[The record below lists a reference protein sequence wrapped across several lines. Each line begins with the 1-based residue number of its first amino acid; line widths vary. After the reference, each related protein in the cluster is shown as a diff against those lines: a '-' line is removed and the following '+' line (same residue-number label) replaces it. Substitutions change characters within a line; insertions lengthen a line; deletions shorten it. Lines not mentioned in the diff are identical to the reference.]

1 MGKEMNTN
9 FKVVLAAA
17 VCTAVLGSSPA
28 YANLNQICVTF
39 VNKSSNNVG
48 FQAYDTQDSVMWT
61 NLSPGLSNVGSNAT
75 QRLCFESVHKEVKVW
90 YKSYSSKSIN
100 IKTSTS
106 VTGTTA
112 SGAGGSASTAYDG
125 PIDVKVNGAG
135 QGLLGTFG
143 TGACV
148 FVGEIGEKCYHK

>member
-1 MGKEMNTN
+1 MGKEINTN

-28 YANLNQICVTF
+28 YANLNQVCVTF

-48 FQAYDTQDSVMWT
+48 FQAYDTNDGVMWT
-61 NLSPGLSNVGSNAT
+61 PLSPGLSNVGRNST
-75 QRLCFESVHKEVKVW
+75 QKLCFDSVYKKVKVW

-100 IKTSTS
+100 IKTSSS

-112 SGAGGSASTAYDG
+112 SGAGGSAATAYEG
-125 PIDVKVNGAG
+125 PIDVPVNGAG

-148 FVGEIGEKCYHK
+148 FVGEIGKICNHK